1 MQSASISSDEVAFN
15 STVSA
20 FARAEEWEQA
30 PKLPLNHVTW
40 EATHLLAEMMSKE
53 IADVISYNSSMKACE
68 HAWPQALHVCLG
80 RLSCI
85 GL

>member
-1 MQSASISSDEVAFN
+1 MLLPVLKSGSRRLSS
-15 STVSA
+15 
-20 FARAEEWEQA
+20 
-30 PKLPLNHVTW
+30 LLNDVTW

-53 IADVISYNSSMKACE
+53 VADVISYNSSMKACE